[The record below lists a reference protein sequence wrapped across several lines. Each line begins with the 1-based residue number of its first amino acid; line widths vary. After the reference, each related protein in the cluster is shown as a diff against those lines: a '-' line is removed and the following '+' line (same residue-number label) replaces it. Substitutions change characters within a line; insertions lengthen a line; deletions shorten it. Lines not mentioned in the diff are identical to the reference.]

1 MLPNL
6 SWLRMMRMLRL
17 FKVIRVLRLISMVK
31 PLRAIL
37 KSLFETLGTL
47 FWSLT
52 LLALI
57 LALFALIFVMRVAS
71 YMKDEGQSLDED
83 AAEALLSS
91 YSSVGVTFRH
101 LFEATTGGNDWIVF
115 YSPLEPT
122 GFVNC
127 GIFYFFVAFTQIA
140 VLNII
145 LGVFVDTAMKSL
157 VGNREERLQEFADGQ
172 RQMRSDLTELCAEA
186 DLDADGKLTVSE
198 WNAAMKNERLVNY
211 LEVMEW
217 RPNEVRDFLTLM
229 CQDTSDGTVAI
240 DVFVRACMRFK
251 GAASCYDMSNVLSAV
266 DDLKRLIKTAPR
278 PTSRPQADGAAGA
291 VRW

>member
-1 MLPNL
+1 AEVVL
-6 SWLRMMRMLRL
+6 SL
-17 FKVIRVLRLISMVK
+17 SMVSQLK
-31 PLRAIL
+31 DRGARQRGPQDRTGGAVAALRA
-37 KSLFETLGTL
+37 GPRG
-47 FWSLT
+47 
-52 LLALI
+52 A
-57 LALFALIFVMRVAS
+57 ARAR
-71 YMKDEGQSLDED
+71 GQG
-83 AAEALLSS
+83 A
-91 YSSVGVTFRH
+91 SVGQLSVMAFKDMVENREPPRDAEPAPLLEQH
-101 LFEATTGGNDWIVF
+101 GKDLGAKAFIRGG
-115 YSPLEPT
+115 
-122 GFVNC
+122 
-127 GIFYFFVAFTQIA
+127 QR
-140 VLNII
+140 II